1 MEAEGL
7 GASGAQNYL
16 LGLPTPSGEI
26 SLQAVIAQLNSSRLN
41 HFRFMPVKS
50 KRCL

>member
-1 MEAEGL
+1 MEAEDWML
-7 GASGAQNYL
+7 A
-16 LGLPTPSGEI
+16 PPRTPDWGYMTPPEEI

-50 KRCL
+50 KHCL